1 MKKNVDRNS
10 KTNDV
15 LPHITP
21 TPGRLFWSFL
31 SIGAFTFGG
40 GYAMLPLIRKSLV
53 EKSRWLKDEEF
64 VDAIAVAQS
73 APGPIAVNIAVITG
87 YKLSGLKGTLAAVL
101 GAILPSF
108 VILIIVA
115 TFFLGIQNNRFV
127 RAALTGMRPAIVALM
142 ASAVYDIGKNTIKS
156 GQAAVLSI
164 AALVLLLIVKLHPVL
179 VIIAAAIVGLV
190 VNSHYKNQGDKK

>member
-1 MKKNVDRNS
+1 
-10 KTNDV
+10 
-15 LPHITP
+15 
-21 TPGRLFWSFL
+21 
-31 SIGAFTFGG
+31 
-40 GYAMLPLIRKSLV
+40 MLPLIRKSLV

-164 AALVLLLIVKLHPVL
+164 AALVLLLIVKLHPC
-179 VIIAAAIVGLV
+179 
-190 VNSHYKNQGDKK
+190 